1 MRGATA
7 NHIYWQ
13 RLKIDCATKTVNG
26 LFPGSATTALG
37 RKYSRSPEE
46 PLSYEFFNSWTVYVI
61 VGLSMPFTKKYHF
74 GRMIL
79 KLQTAIELVV
89 FVDEPLH

>member
-1 MRGATA
+1 M
-7 NHIYWQ
+7 NF
-13 RLKIDCATKTVNG
+13 L
-26 LFPGSATTALG
+26 
-37 RKYSRSPEE
+37 
-46 PLSYEFFNSWTVYVI
+46 I

-89 FVDEPLH
+89 FVDEPVHQRDS